1 MPLSGA
7 LFSSVSGLDSTST
20 AISVV
25 GDNIANVNTT
35 GFKARR
41 TEFADVLG
49 QSISTAGGFSQIGA
63 GTKVSDIRSLFTQ
76 GTFETTS
83 RSTDVAIEGRGFFIA
98 DGPQGR
104 VYTRAGIFNFDE
116 DGFLVNP
123 EGRNVQGF
131 GIDPLTGLSN
141 GQLGNIQI
149 ATAISPPRTS
159 STLDLSVNLFAN
171 DPIQAGGFDPSDP
184 TTASHAVPVNVYDS
198 LGNRHSLSVF
208 FSKTSNNNWEWNAAL
223 APGETTT
230 PPASPTDPWVV
241 QGSGTLAFDA
251 TGTLT
256 GATGTSISLNFA
268 GGAAAAQ
275 PLTLGFTNAGT
286 PTTQFGG
293 ASATGSSTSQATA
306 SQTNSFSQDG
316 FAAGTLQQINIDT
329 QGNLS
334 GTFSNGET
342 IALAQLGLANFPNL
356 EGLQG
361 IGNTNLIET
370 RESGQPLIG
379 QPQSGGLG
387 SIRASSL
394 EQSNVDLATEF
405 VRLIIN
411 QRAFQANT
419 RTISTTNELL
429 GDLVQLGR

>member
-7 LFSSVSGLDSTST
+7 LFASVSGLDATST

-63 GTKVSDIRSLFTQ
+63 GSKVSDIRSLFTQ

-83 RSTDVAIEGRGFFIA
+83 RPTDVAIEGRGFFIA

-104 VYTRAGIFNFDE
+104 TYTRAGIFNFD
-116 DGFLVNP
+116 DNGFLVTP
-123 EGRNVQGF
+123 EGRFVQGF

-141 GQLGNIQI
+141 GQLGDIQI
-149 ATAISPPRTS
+149 ATALSPPRVT

-171 DPIQAGGFDPSDP
+171 DPIAAGGFDPADP
-184 TTASHAVPVNVYDS
+184 TTASHTVPINVYDS
-198 LGNRHSLSVF
+198 LGNQHSLNVF
-208 FSKTSNNNWEWNAAL
+208 FTRTGANAWEWNAAL
-223 APGETTT
+223 APADTTIA
-230 PPASPTDPWVV
+230 PVNPTDPWVV
-241 QGSGTLAFDA
+241 QGSGTLSFD
-251 TGTLT
+251 TSGILT
-256 GATGTSISLNFA
+256 GSTGTSFALEFA
-268 GGAAAAQ
+268 GGAAAGQAV
-275 PLTLGFTNAGT
+275 TLGFTNAGT
-286 PTTQFGG
+286 ATTQFGG
-293 ASATGSSTSQATA
+293 AAGATGA

-316 FAAGTLQQINIDT
+316 FAAGTLQSINIDT
-329 QGNLS
+329 QGYLS
-334 GTFSNGET
+334 GSFSNGET
-342 IALAQLGLANFPNL
+342 TPLAQIALANFPNL
-356 EGLQG
+356 EGLQS

-379 QPQSGGLG
+379 EPQAGGLG

>member
-20 AISVV
+20 AISVI

-63 GTKVSDIRSLFTQ
+63 GAKVSDIRSLFTQ

-83 RSTDVAIEGRGFFIA
+83 RPTDVAIEGRGFFIA

-104 VYTRAGIFNFDE
+104 VYTRAGIFNFD
-116 DGFLVNP
+116 DNGFLVNP
-123 EGRNVQGF
+123 EGRFVQGY
-131 GIDPLTGLSN
+131 GIDPVTGLSN
-141 GQLGNIQI
+141 GLLGDIQI
-149 ATAISPPRTS
+149 ATALAPPRTT
-159 STLDLSVNLFAN
+159 STIDLSVNLFAN
-171 DPIQAGGFDPSDP
+171 DPIQAGGFDPADP
-184 TTASHAVPVNVYDS
+184 ATASHAVPIDVYDS
-198 LGNRHSLSVF
+198 LGNRHSMSVF
-208 FSKTSNNNWEWNAAL
+208 FTKTGSNTWEWNAAL
-223 APGETTT
+223 APADTTT
-230 PPASPTDPWVV
+230 APANPTDPWVV
-241 QGSGTLAFDA
+241 QGAGTLTFD
-251 TGTLT
+251 TSGTLT
-256 GATGTSISLNFA
+256 GSTGTSFAANFS
-268 GGAAAAQ
+268 GGAAAGQAF
-275 PLTLGFTNAGT
+275 TLGFTNAGV

-293 ASATGSSTSQATA
+293 SSGTGASTSSASA

-316 FAAGTLQQINIDT
+316 FAAGTLQSINIDQ
-329 QGNLS
+329 QGYLAGS
-334 GTFSNGET
+334 FSNGET
-342 IALAQLGLANFPNL
+342 IPLAQLALANFPNL

-379 QPQSGGLG
+379 QPQAGGLG